1 MYTIS
6 LTALGSDFLISF
18 RSDRKPI
25 WKLTLSAH
33 RVSLPVRFFT
43 CGSFLCLCSPEL
55 FTSLFASSMVGL
67 FPLCI
72 GPRGFTFTWWGC
84 CDHINQPSSPT
95 PFYSV
100 LVSISVYGPFN
111 CISFHKFSRQLS
123 AFSLC
128 SPGLNSALLVLS
140 TIYLFHETLPQP

>member
-33 RVSLPVRFFT
+33 RVSLPVRFFR

-67 FPLCI
+67 FPRCI

-100 LVSISVYGPFN
+100 LVSISV
-111 CISFHKFSRQLS
+111 LM
-123 AFSLC
+123 
-128 SPGLNSALLVLS
+128 VLS
-140 TIYLFHETLPQP
+140 TVFHSLNSPDNSPLSCFVLWVLIQPNWSFHLSLIHI